1 MAVGQVD
8 LVKFMCLQT
17 EKYSFTGKGSF
28 YCVIYHLNDDFG
40 AMSSSITNTILSGGL
55 MVKNLYQG

>member
-8 LVKFMCLQT
+8 LMKFLCLHT

-28 YCVIYHLNDDFG
+28 YRVTYHLNDDFG
-40 AMSSSITNTILSGGL
+40 AMSSSMTNAILSGGL
-55 MVKNLYQG
+55 MVKNPYQG